1 VARER
6 QLVLNNP
13 HTECAAPIHI
23 LDVRVCCAV
32 SVHKFIGS
40 LLFK

>member
-1 VARER
+1 VAKKR
-6 QLVLNNP
+6 QFISNNP
-13 HTECAAPIHI
+13 HTECAAPIHD
-23 LDVRVCCAV
+23 LEVRACCAE